1 MISLPVDQTIA
12 ELLDDPLISLM
23 IQADRV
29 NRQALAN
36 ELRRLHRQI
45 NGVSNQA
52 EAMALPTAFGRAP
65 TRDLVPLAQVTAAAT
80 RSNAGEGCV
89 Q

>member
-1 MISLPVDQTIA
+1 MISLPVDQAIA

-45 NGVSNQA
+45 NGVSNQS
-52 EAMALPTAFGRAP
+52 ESVALPTAVGRAP
-65 TRDLVPLAQVTAAAT
+65 T